1 LSGACGGPRAPVPR
15 RARDQREREV
25 PAPVRLV
32 EEAEEI
38 LRRRR
43 VEALDR
49 EQLGVQLLE
58 QDGRGPVHILYGNE
72 SGLDP
77 FFGKIEKR
85 LFGLIQD
92 LLGRFSLVKTFGHDS
107 IRGTDHLPQRTKS
120 DCHRGKVH

>member
-1 LSGACGGPRAPVPR
+1 MIASASRFLDHWGAWASQRNSNRTEAGA
-15 RARDQREREV
+15 RARDRREREV

-58 QDGRGPVHILYGNE
+58 LTMLQRPPTTLQPSAITLGSGPPRPEARVLPRKRASSPG
-72 SGLDP
+72 SGPLCP
-77 FFGKIEKR
+77 E
-85 LFGLIQD
+85 
-92 LLGRFSLVKTFGHDS
+92 
-107 IRGTDHLPQRTKS
+107 
-120 DCHRGKVH
+120 